1 MIKGM
6 AAIIRIK
13 IIYLSESQSPWHLD
27 NGIYSAAGEDPKSC
41 NSRSVANGSVA
52 ARLGAWDGDKVPLI
66 NEPLSVVKSDVTELD
81 GVAVVL
87 DMEEDGLVVS

>member
-1 MIKGM
+1 M
-6 AAIIRIK
+6 
-13 IIYLSESQSPWHLD
+13 
-27 NGIYSAAGEDPKSC
+27 
-41 NSRSVANGSVA
+41 NGSVA